1 MNELEIR
8 KISEQYVGMRCKV
21 DKNGDIILYANAWTL
36 IVDLIKKLK
45 NKIK

>member
-8 KISEQYVGMRCKV
+8 KISEQYVGMRYKV
-21 DKNGDIILYANAWTL
+21 DKNGDIILYMNACTL